1 VLEEKYQLCL
11 AIMSL
16 QMKASLLQYP
26 KFTGSLTAA
35 AAPVIVPHQII
46 NIFFAIVF
54 EKEAVYLHWELV
66 CNNRTGDQLEQG
78 LLLCRLLGAWLGK
91 SRQVGGYGRSW
102 STAYWELGW
111 ASLGNSAA
119 TVNRDRVLF
128 STSASREAPVDILI
142 YRLLG
147 AGLGKSRQ
155 VGGDGRS

>member
-1 VLEEKYQLCL
+1 VLEEKCQLRL
-11 AIMSL
+11 AIISL

-35 AAPVIVPHQII
+35 AAPVIVPHQIL

-66 CNNRTGDQLEQG
+66 CYNRTGDQLEQG

-91 SRQVGGYGRSW
+91 SRQVGGCGRSW
-102 STAYWELGW
+102 STGYWELGW
-111 ASLGNSAA
+111 ASLGN
-119 TVNRDRVLF
+119 

-147 AGLGKSRQ
+147 AGLGKPGH

>member
-1 VLEEKYQLCL
+1 MLEEKYQSCL

-54 EKEAVYLHWELV
+54 EKEAVYLHSELV

-111 ASLGNSAA
+111 ASLGNSVA
-119 TVNRDRVLF
+119 TVNLDRVRF
-128 STSASREAPVDILI
+128 STSASRETPVDILI

-147 AGLGKSRQ
+147 AGLGKSRH

>member
-35 AAPVIVPHQII
+35 AAAVPHQII

-78 LLLCRLLGAWLGK
+78 LLLFRLLGAWLGK

-111 ASLGNSAA
+111 ASLGNSVA
-119 TVNRDRVLF
+119 TVNLDRVRF

>member
-1 VLEEKYQLCL
+1 MPVVSCHNVSPDGGVSSSVSEIYRQLDCC
-11 AIMSL
+11 SCCSSTPNN
-16 QMKASLLQYP
+16 Q
-26 KFTGSLTAA
+26 F
-35 AAPVIVPHQII
+35 
-46 NIFFAIVF
+46 FFAIVF

-78 LLLCRLLGAWLGK
+78 LLLFRLLGAWLGK

-111 ASLGNSAA
+111 ASLGNSVA
-119 TVNRDRVLF
+119 TVNLDRVRF

-147 AGLGKSRQ
+147 AGLGKSRH